1 MSHRI
6 IIDSISSPPSEVA
19 TASEVSTVWYSFTFQ
34 PSHNLADAD
43 VMKRIAKI
51 HRVLNRLEQELTE
64 P

>member
-6 IIDSISSPPSEVA
+6 IIDSISNPQLEFATSSEA
-19 TASEVSTVWYSFTFQ
+19 STVWYSFTFQ
-34 PSHNLADAD
+34 PSHNLADAE

-51 HRVLNRLEQELTE
+51 RRVLNELEHELTE